1 MTGSGSMSGVLQALA
16 ALPRR
21 GRGRAIMVMAAR
33 SGEGSSTVARSVA
46 EGAANGV
53 TLLLD
58 LELSRSVHHQH
69 FRSSGPPLW
78 DPIDARLKGQAL
90 YRIVDAAGRPRPEPQ
105 SALGFYRVGRS
116 KLFVSGFNAGAMV
129 EGDRLQFAT
138 GSAYWDA
145 VRQSCEL
152 AVIDAPALDR
162 GRVGLSVC
170 AQMDG
175 VVVVASGADG
185 SVTATLALKAQLEAA
200 GAFVMGVVYTRAD
213 RVALTLDRPFLG

>member
-1 MTGSGSMSGVLQALA
+1 MGPGSMSGVLQALT

-21 GRGRAIMVMAAR
+21 GRGRAVMVMAAR
-33 SGEGSSTVARSVA
+33 SGEGASTVARAVA
-46 EGAANGV
+46 EEASNGV

-58 LELSRSVHHQH
+58 LELTRSVHHQH
-69 FRSSGPPLW
+69 FRTSGPLLW
-78 DPIDARLKGQAL
+78 DPIDARLKGRAL
-90 YRIVDAAGRPRPEPQ
+90 YRIIDGAGRLRPEPD
-105 SALGFYRVGRS
+105 SALGFYRVGRTR
-116 KLFVSGFNAGAMV
+116 LFVSGFNNAAMR

-162 GRVGLSVC
+162 GRVGLSIC

-185 SVTATLALKAQLEAA
+185 SVTATLGLKAALEAV

-213 RVALTLDRPFLG
+213 RVALTLDRPLLG